1 MAFCFASPSFSP
13 FDSELDLHGLQR
25 TAPCFQKIICDEGR
39 EVLEKPK
46 WHLRVFCLQ
55 ILCLTVWFP
64 NTAMQMA
71 GMQME
76 LAPKKEERKIKED
89 I

>member
-25 TAPCFQKIICDEGR
+25 TSPCFQKIICDEGR

-46 WHLRVFCLQ
+46 WHLRVLCLQ